1 MDPGLRARDP
11 ENKME
16 ELENVQQNSE
26 KEPLGNFKKPKKI
39 TVSRRETLLNNL
51 KGATV
56 FGIIAQ
62 VFSVLALF
70 MVLAGIYLS
79 YRMKGMGGYALGIL
93 MILAFVAAA
102 ASVVLSILGFRDHE
116 KSRHYMERRSVI
128 ISGAVLIFLTVI
140 FFRGLWLLNW

>member
-1 MDPGLRARDP
+1 MA
-11 ENKME
+11 EQ
-16 ELENVQQNSE
+16 ENVQENNTKQ
-26 KEPLGNFKKPKKI
+26 PLGNFRKPKKI

-62 VFSVLALF
+62 VFSVLALLA
-70 MVLAGIYLS
+70 VLVGIYVS
-79 YRMKGMGGYALGIL
+79 YRMKGRGGYAVGIL

-102 ASVVLSILGFRDHE
+102 ASVVLSVLGFRDHE

-128 ISGAVLIFLTVI
+128 ISAAVLVFLTVV

>member
-1 MDPGLRARDP
+1 MA
-11 ENKME
+11 EQ
-16 ELENVQQNSE
+16 ENVQENNTKQ
-26 KEPLGNFKKPKKI
+26 PLGNFRKPKKI

-62 VFSVLALF
+62 VFSVLALLA
-70 MVLAGIYLS
+70 VLVGIYVS
-79 YRMKGMGGYALGIL
+79 YRMKGRGGYALGIL

-102 ASVVLSILGFRDHE
+102 ASVVLSVLGFRDHE

-128 ISGAVLIFLTVI
+128 ISAAVLVFLTVV

>member
-1 MDPGLRARDP
+1 MA
-11 ENKME
+11 EQ
-16 ELENVQQNSE
+16 ENVQQNSAQ
-26 KEPLGNFKKPKKI
+26 EPLGNFKKPKKI

-62 VFSVLALF
+62 ILSVLALLT
-70 MVLAGIYLS
+70 VLSGIYMS
-79 YRMKGMGGYALGIL
+79 YRMKGRGGYVLGIL

-102 ASVVLSILGFRDHE
+102 ASVVLSVLGFRDHE

-128 ISGAVLIFLTVI
+128 ISAVVLVFLTVV

>member
-1 MDPGLRARDP
+1 MA
-11 ENKME
+11 EQ
-16 ELENVQQNSE
+16 ENVQENNTKQ
-26 KEPLGNFKKPKKI
+26 PLGNFRKPKKI

-62 VFSVLALF
+62 VFSLLALLA
-70 MVLAGIYLS
+70 VLVGIYVS
-79 YRMKGMGGYALGIL
+79 YRMKGRGGYALGIL

-102 ASVVLSILGFRDHE
+102 ASVVLSVLGFRDHE

-128 ISGAVLIFLTVI
+128 ISAAVLVFLTVV